1 MHMRRLAASAL
12 LAFLAMGASA
22 HAADTVIA
30 TVDRPTALSAYGSG
44 LLWSALDPATGSYRL
59 MYTETGTPPTAL
71 PVPQRSVPFDADL
84 GPGPRGRF
92 LAVYSR
98 CAQEP
103 EYNPLDTGGNPPDYT
118 TGRGCDLYQYDLTRK
133 VEKKLRNASSPRASE
148 VWPAV
153 WKDRIA
159 FARVYDDK
167 RERTYVYERPRT
179 TAAASRRMP
188 AGTASTGRRRA
199 YATALDL
206 YGRRLALA
214 WTYDSGTREGMG
226 SQIRLDDTRTKA
238 VTTVDDFRGG
248 GLTTIERG
256 SPGFEGGKLYYARLC
271 RADPGGC
278 PHRAGLV
285 RDRYSTGEL
294 AIAPIGRY
302 DLRQARGE
310 RGQGDSV
317 TYVLR
322 DSSGFRAC
330 YQPEPGIGLGAAT
343 CTIVATQPEYVSPR

>member
-1 MHMRRLAASAL
+1 MRRLVAAAL
-12 LAFLAMGASA
+12 LALLAPAVPAS
-22 HAADTVIA
+22 AADTFIA
-30 TVDRPTALSAYGSG
+30 AVDRPTALSAYGSG
-44 LLWSALDPATGSYRL
+44 LLWSARDAASGKYRL
-59 MYTETGTPPTAL
+59 MYTETGTAPAAL
-71 PVPQRSVPFDADL
+71 AVPERSVPFDADL
-84 GPGPRGRF
+84 GPGPHGRF

-103 EYNPLDTGGNPPDYT
+103 EFEPLEDGGNPPDYT

-148 VWPAV
+148 VWPTV
-153 WKDRIA
+153 WRDRVA
-159 FARVYDDK
+159 FARVYDAQ
-167 RERTYVYERPRT
+167 RSRTFIYERPRT
-179 TAAASRRMP
+179 TSAASRRMP

-214 WTYDSGTREGMG
+214 WTYDSNRAEGMG

-238 VTTVDDFRGG
+238 VTTVDDFKGG

-256 SPGFEGGKLYYARLC
+256 SPAFEGGKLYYARLC

-310 RGQGDSV
+310 RSQDDSV

-322 DSSGFRAC
+322 DSDGFRAC
-330 YQPEPGIGLGAAT
+330 FDPEPGHSDSEPTCAILAT
-343 CTIVATQPEYVSPR
+343 RPAYVSSR